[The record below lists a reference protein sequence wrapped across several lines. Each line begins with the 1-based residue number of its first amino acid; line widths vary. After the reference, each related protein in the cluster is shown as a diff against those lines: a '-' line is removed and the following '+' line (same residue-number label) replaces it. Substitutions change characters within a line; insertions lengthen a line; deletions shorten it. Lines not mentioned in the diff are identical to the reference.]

1 MRHFRILVLAFA
13 MNTFEA
19 DRPLDSAAEQSSEEI
34 KREEAMGGKLNPAQE
49 SAVLALFVNDMLL

>member
-1 MRHFRILVLAFA
+1 

-19 DRPLDSAAEQSSEEI
+19 DLPLDSAAEQSSEEI
-34 KREEAMGGKLNPAQE
+34 EREEAMGGKLIPAQE